1 MILFE
6 YIDVNKLDLQK
17 KDVVVWLKSVLV
29 REDPTKKLGD
39 ITYVFCNDDFLK
51 EKNKLFLNHDYLT
64 DVITFDYSKESTVSA
79 DILISI
85 DRVLVNSK
93 KYDVDFLCELKRV
106 MIHGLLH
113 LLGYKDKTKKEGAL
127 MRSKENFYLSKQ

>member
-17 KDVVVWLKSVLV
+17 KEVVVWLKSVLV

-51 EKNKLFLNHDYLT
+51 EKNKLFLNHDCLT
-64 DVITFDYSKESTVSA
+64 DVITFDYSKKSTVSA

-113 LLGYKDKTKKEGAL
+113 LLGYNDSSDEEKKE
-127 MRSKENFYLSKQ
+127 MRKKENFYITLF

>member
-113 LLGYKDKTKKEGAL
+113 LLGYNDNSDEEKKE
-127 MRSKENFYLSKQ
+127 MRKKENFYITLF

>member
-17 KDVVVWLKSVLV
+17 KEVVVWLKSVLV

-51 EKNKLFLNHDYLT
+51 EKNKLFLNHDCLT
-64 DVITFDYSKESTVSA
+64 DVITFDYSKKSTVSA

-106 MIHGLLH
+106 MVHGLLH
-113 LLGYKDKTKKEGAL
+113 LLGYNDSSDEEKKE
-127 MRSKENFYLSKQ
+127 MRKKENFYITLF